1 MLIWITIIIGE
12 QTVRKKVNKVKQI
25 KNLRAVSTKR
35 LYEMIDEINN
45 ERPDIDL
52 DNPDMMAITYTY
64 MLDYLM
70 LDIVNELQRR
80 GE

>member
-1 MLIWITIIIGE
+1 M
-12 QTVRKKVNKVKQI
+12 KQI

-35 LYEMIDEINN
+35 LYEILDEINN
-45 ERPDIDL
+45 ERPDINL

-70 LDIVNELQRR
+70 LDIVKELQRR
-80 GE
+80 GDL

>member
-1 MLIWITIIIGE
+1 M
-12 QTVRKKVNKVKQI
+12 KQI

-35 LYEMIDEINN
+35 LYEILDEINN

-64 MLDYLM
+64 MLDYFM

-80 GE
+80 GGRNAQ

>member
-1 MLIWITIIIGE
+1 M
-12 QTVRKKVNKVKQI
+12 KQI
-25 KNLRAVSTKR
+25 KNLRAVSTIR

-64 MLDYLM
+64 MLDYFM
-70 LDIVNELQRR
+70 LDIVNELKRR
-80 GE
+80 GDL

>member
-1 MLIWITIIIGE
+1 M
-12 QTVRKKVNKVKQI
+12 KQI

-52 DNPDMMAITYTY
+52 DNPDMMVITYTY

-70 LDIVNELQRR
+70 LDIVKELQRR
-80 GE
+80 GERNA

>member
-1 MLIWITIIIGE
+1 M
-12 QTVRKKVNKVKQI
+12 KQI

-64 MLDYLM
+64 MLDYFM
-70 LDIVNELQRR
+70 LDIVKELKRR
-80 GE
+80 GDLE

>member
-1 MLIWITIIIGE
+1 M
-12 QTVRKKVNKVKQI
+12 KQI

-52 DNPDMMAITYTY
+52 ENPDMMAITYTY
-64 MLDYLM
+64 MLDYFM

-80 GE
+80 GAL

>member
-1 MLIWITIIIGE
+1 M
-12 QTVRKKVNKVKQI
+12 KQI

-70 LDIVNELQRR
+70 LDIVKELKRR
-80 GE
+80 GELE